1 MDINEVRKELG
12 SKLKEIRKIKGFTQ
26 EVLAEKSNL
35 NYKYLGEL
43 ERGKVN
49 VSLDSLLRISQ
60 ALEINIGDLFRRKEE
75 TILQIIFSKMSSQD
89 FELLKKSSELLN
101 IIFSKI

>member
-26 EVLAEKSNL
+26 EVLAEKAKL

-89 FELLKKSSELLN
+89 FELLKKSSKLLN